1 MSPQSRD
8 KRRQQ
13 VRSVFGSNDAGIDLG
28 GATLFQLKNN
38 DIGIDLGTANTVFY
52 MKNRGI
58 VLDEPSVLA
67 MRRSI
72 RGTKKVVAVGG
83 KAKDMLG
90 KTPDSMSV
98 DQPLRDGVISD
109 FEAAKTMLKHFLAN
123 VDHKRFA
130 VKPRIVISVPYDVTP
145 IERRAVK
152 EAAESAGKGEVYLI
166 EEPMAAA
173 IGTGLPIA
181 EPAGSMIV
189 DIGAGITE
197 IAVISL
203 SGIVYCNSVRTAGEE
218 IDQAIVNYVKRKH
231 NLLIGEQTAEKI
243 KIAIGSAS
251 PGLDHTERTLKVNGR
266 NLVDGIPK
274 PVTISSRE
282 VREAIIEPVYSI
294 VDAIRIALERMPPEL
309 ASDIIDT
316 GIVLSGG
323 GALLKNLDILI
334 GKITQVPVYIAD
346 NAMTAVAEGAGTALD
361 ELALLKEISS

>member
-1 MSPQSRD
+1 MLSI
-8 KRRQQ
+8 
-13 VRSVFGSNDAGIDLG
+13 FGLAS
-28 GATLFQLKNN
+28 K
-38 DIGIDLGTANTVFY
+38 DIGIDLGTANTLFY
-52 MKNRGI
+52 LKNHGI
-58 VLDEPSVLA
+58 VLDERSVIA
-67 MRRSI
+67 MRNNI
-72 RGTKKVVAVGG
+72 PGTKKVEAVGA

-90 KTPDSMSV
+90 KAPDSITV
-98 DQPLRDGVISD
+98 NRPLRDGVISD
-109 FEAAKTMLKHFLAN
+109 FEAAKTMLQHFLAGI
-123 VDHKRFA
+123 DRRKFII
-130 VKPRIVISVPYDVTP
+130 KPRIVISVPYDVTR

-173 IGTGLPIA
+173 IGAGLPIT

-197 IAVISL
+197 VAVISL
-203 SGIVYCNSVRTAGEE
+203 SGIVYCNSVRVGGEE

-251 PGLDHTERTLKVNGR
+251 PGLDYIEGAIDINGR
-266 NLVDGIPK
+266 NLIDGIPR
-274 PVTISSRE
+274 PLTISCHE

-294 VDAIRIALERMPPEL
+294 IDAIRIALEQMPPEL

-323 GALLKNLDILI
+323 GALLKNLDVLI
-334 GKITQVPVYIAD
+334 QKITQVPVHIAD
-346 NAMTAVAEGAGTALD
+346 NAMTSVAEGAGRALD

>member
-1 MSPQSRD
+1 MLSI
-8 KRRQQ
+8 
-13 VRSVFGSNDAGIDLG
+13 FGPAS
-28 GATLFQLKNN
+28 K
-38 DIGIDLGTANTVFY
+38 DIGIDLGTANTLFY
-52 MKNRGI
+52 LKDHGI

-67 MRRSI
+67 MRNNT
-72 RGTKKVVAVGG
+72 RGTKKVIAVGG

-90 KTPDSMSV
+90 KAPDSITV
-98 DQPLRDGVISD
+98 NQPLRDGVISD
-109 FEAAKTMLKHFLAN
+109 FEAAKTMLKQFLAYI
-123 VDHKRFA
+123 DHKRFA
-130 VKPRIVISVPYDVTP
+130 AKPRIVISVPCDVTP

-173 IGTGLPIA
+173 IGAGLPIT

-197 IAVISL
+197 VAVISL

-231 NLLIGEQTAEKI
+231 NLLIGEQTAEKM

-251 PGLDHTERTLKVNGR
+251 PGLDYIERTIEINGR
-266 NLVDGIPK
+266 NLIDGIPQSLT
-274 PVTISSRE
+274 VSSHE
-282 VREAIIEPVYSI
+282 VREAIAETVYSI
-294 VDAIRIALERMPPEL
+294 IDAIRIALERMPPEL

-316 GIVLSGG
+316 GIVLTGG
-323 GALLKNLDILI
+323 GALLKNLDVLI
-334 GKITQVPVYIAD
+334 GKITQVPVHIAD
-346 NAMTAVAEGAGTALD
+346 NAMTAVAEGAGRALD